1 MLLHNINLKYDH
13 ETKLHLWL
21 SQFHGCPSPP
31 PPGRFSGLCHFVGP
45 GGVEFVRK
53 PLAGDDGATD
63 ISVKYFLH
71 TYASKDKCGFRSMTA
86 LPHSFFCNRLTT
98 CFPLS

>member
-1 MLLHNINLKYDH
+1 MLIHNINLKYDH

-31 PPGRFSGLCHFVGP
+31 PPGRLSGLCHLVGP

-53 PLAGDDGATD
+53 PLAGDDGAF
-63 ISVKYFLH
+63 VKFFLDSYRYFC
-71 TYASKDKCGFRSMTA
+71 KI
-86 LPHSFFCNRLTT
+86 FFKYI
-98 CFPLS
+98 CFKR